1 MASIVSVEQIKGL
14 AAGST
19 PNTITVPTGQKVVG
33 TDAGSIVTP
42 GLSIQ
47 TQHAIMSSQII
58 VSSTAAYT
66 DILSCSI
73 TTKFANS
80 KILIQAAVP
89 NYSNNPNGNGWT
101 NSHYVK
107 LHESGTGIVAA
118 YEHPGPQTSME
129 FSQSSAVLHMTGAK
143 PVGTYTYT
151 IRVRPT
157 VGGDSHYY
165 GRVTDVDSSYTQMIV
180 QEIAQ

>member
-1 MASIVSVEQIKGL
+1 MSTLYTDNIRANNASQITL
-14 AAGST
+14 
-19 PNTITVPTGQKVVG
+19 PTGQKIVAA
-33 TDAGSIVTP
+33 DMGSIVAP
-42 GLSIQ
+42 DLSVQ
-47 TQHAIMSSQII
+47 TQHATMSSQII

-89 NYSNNPNGNGWT
+89 NYSNNPNASSWT
-101 NSHYVK
+101 NSHYIK
-107 LHESGTGIVAA
+107 LHESGTGIIAA
-118 YEHPGPQTSME
+118 YEHPGPLTSME
-129 FSQSSAVLHMTGAK
+129 FSQSNAVLHMTGAK
-143 PVGTYTYT
+143 AVGTYTYT

-157 VGGDSHYY
+157 VSGDSHYY
-165 GRVTDVDSSYTQMIV
+165 GRVTDGDSSYTQMIV